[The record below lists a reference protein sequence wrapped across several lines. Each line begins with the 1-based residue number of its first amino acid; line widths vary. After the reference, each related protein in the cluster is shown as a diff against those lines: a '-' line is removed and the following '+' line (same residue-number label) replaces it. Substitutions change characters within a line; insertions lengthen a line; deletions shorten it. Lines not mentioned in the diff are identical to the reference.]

1 MSREDEAMS
10 EEFTP
15 DRDYI
20 VRMYVEHGMA
30 STDLE
35 YLGEYKMDDL
45 LSNEINRGLDKLIG
59 GGND

>member
-1 MSREDEAMS
+1 MT

-30 STDLE
+30 LTDLE
-35 YLGEYKMDDL
+35 YLGEYRMEDL
-45 LSNEINRGLDKLIG
+45 LSDEINRGLDKLIG
-59 GGND
+59 GENA